1 MARAAKFPSLQV
13 ALDFTSW
20 REAEAVVRSL
30 ADLSGPSLFLEAGTP
45 LIKGEG
51 ISVITRISGIA
62 PGSPVVADLKTMDTA
77 ELEVSMAA
85 GAGADAAVVS
95 GAAPRETVR
104 SFIEECRRRG
114 ILSFVDSIGLEDPST
129 LIDKAKGA
137 DVVVIHRG
145 IDEESSRRERRWSY
159 VELLKGAGFRVA
171 VAGGIDLEAAGEAL
185 GYGADVIIVG
195 RDITRSRDP
204 AKRALE
210 YLRMLGER

>member
-1 MARAAKFPSLQV
+1 MARSMRFPSLQV

-20 REAEAVVRSL
+20 RDAEAVVRSL
-30 ADLSGPSLFLEAGTP
+30 SALSGPALFLEAGTP

-51 ISVITRISGIA
+51 ISVVSRISGIA

-104 SFIEECRRRG
+104 SFVEECRRRG
-114 ILSFVDSIGLEDPST
+114 MTSFVDSIGLEDPSI
-129 LIDKAKGA
+129 LVDKARGA

-145 IDEESSRRERRWSY
+145 IDEESSNRDRRWSSIGR
-159 VELLKGAGFRVA
+159 LKAAGFRVA
-171 VAGGIDLEAAGEAL
+171 VAGGIDVAAAGEAL
-185 GYGADVIIVG
+185 SSGADVIIVG
-195 RDITRSRDP
+195 RDITKNPDP
-204 AKRALE
+204 ARRASE
-210 YLRMLGER
+210 YLRILGVR